1 MAYIKLDTQQYPLY
15 QQDVR
20 DLCPSMGEEFVVP
33 DGFAEVHETPQP
45 AYEWGKQ
52 KFVETAPVQEDG
64 VWKMTW
70 MVLEMTEAEIYTLFN
85 PPKSVEEQIIEALLK

>member
-33 DGFAEVHETPQP
+33 DGFAEVHEIPQP
-45 AYEWGKQ
+45 TYEWGRQ
-52 KFVETAPVQEDG
+52 KIKEGTPVEEAG
-64 VWKMTW
+64 IWKMTW
-70 MVLEMTEAEIYTLFN
+70 VVVEMTEAEIYALFN
-85 PPKSVEEQIIEALLK
+85 PPKSAEEQMIEALLK